1 MSRSATTT
9 VRITVDPLPPQE
21 ALAFWRGK
29 VPVTPEAF
37 RAMNDAA
44 RTRAFAVSGMAR
56 LDRVAALQ
64 TALADALEKGESL
77 ATFKGRIGDILQEQG
92 WSGNAWRV
100 ENLFR
105 TNVQQAYQAG
115 RYAQQRAAVKDRPFW
130 QYDAVGDRRT
140 RPSHAALDGM
150 VYPADHE
157 FWNANYPPNG
167 FRCRCAVRSLS
178 RRQVERE
185 GLTVRRDMPGPTVW
199 TDPATGMEH
208 FVNMPGAD
216 RGFAVNPGRDWLAGL
231 APGPLDDGAVT
242 FPPALVLCR
251 RGGPAF
257 AEGDNPCRPPLA
269 NLDPRHI
276 LPVTNADIL
285 PRGLAPADYVLAFL
299 KEFGLTDIDASTAIR
314 LPGVKLPVVVGKGLF
329 IDKATGDWKL
339 SKNAR
344 DQHVLLLARTI
355 KSPWEI
361 WQVPAKLSG
370 KACTTLRMIRLFR
383 DGEKQVGG
391 FGVCNLVNGRGWV
404 GTTAFMPKADR
415 SERRILEYLEAQRTG
430 VLLYREP

>member
-1 MSRSATTT
+1 
-9 VRITVDPLPPQE
+9 
-21 ALAFWRGK
+21 
-29 VPVTPEAF
+29 
-37 RAMNDAA
+37 
-44 RTRAFAVSGMAR
+44 
-56 LDRVAALQ
+56 
-64 TALADALEKGESL
+64 
-77 ATFKGRIGDILQEQG
+77 
-92 WSGNAWRV
+92 
-100 ENLFR
+100 
-105 TNVQQAYQAG
+105 
-115 RYAQQRAAVKDRPFW
+115 
-130 QYDAVGDRRT
+130 
-140 RPSHAALDGM
+140 
-150 VYPADHE
+150 
-157 FWNANYPPNG
+157 
-167 FRCRCAVRSLS
+167 
-178 RRQVERE
+178 
-185 GLTVRRDMPGPTVW
+185 
-199 TDPATGMEH
+199 
-208 FVNMPGAD
+208 
-216 RGFAVNPGRDWLAGL
+216 
-231 APGPLDDGAVT
+231 GPLDDGAVA

-257 AEGDNPCRPPLA
+257 ADGDDPCRPPLA
-269 NLDPRHI
+269 KLDPRHI

-299 KEFGLTDIDASTAIR
+299 KEFGLADIDASTAIR
-314 LPGVKLPVVVGKGLF
+314 LPGVKLPVVIGKGLF